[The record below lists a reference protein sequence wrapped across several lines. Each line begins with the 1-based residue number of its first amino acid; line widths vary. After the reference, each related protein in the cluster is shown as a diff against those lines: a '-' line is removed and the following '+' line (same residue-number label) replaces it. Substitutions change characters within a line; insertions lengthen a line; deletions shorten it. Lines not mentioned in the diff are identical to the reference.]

1 MELKDYRC
9 TRTALYQ
16 HDCLGKNDISARQ
29 GYYIQ
34 AHGIEEAWEQMATRY
49 PEETEL
55 GFTIQEWKGFDV
67 KVVEIKRDKYG
78 NIIE

>member
-1 MELKDYRC
+1 
-9 TRTALYQ
+9 
-16 HDCLGKNDISARQ
+16 
-29 GYYIQ
+29 
-34 AHGIEEAWEQMATRY
+34 MAIRY